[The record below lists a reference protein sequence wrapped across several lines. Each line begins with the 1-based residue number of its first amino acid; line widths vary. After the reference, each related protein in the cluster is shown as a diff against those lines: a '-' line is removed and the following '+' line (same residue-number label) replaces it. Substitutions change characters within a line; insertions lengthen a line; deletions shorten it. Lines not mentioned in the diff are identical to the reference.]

1 MTLVDS
7 AGRELLLDLQRRII
21 DAGGEF
27 ELLNPSATVVTMLHE
42 AGRDS
47 TC

>member
-7 AGRELLLDLQRRII
+7 AGLELLLDLQRRIL

-27 ELLNPSATVVTMLHE
+27 DLLNPSATVITMLHE
-42 AGRDS
+42 VGRD
-47 TC
+47 CAC